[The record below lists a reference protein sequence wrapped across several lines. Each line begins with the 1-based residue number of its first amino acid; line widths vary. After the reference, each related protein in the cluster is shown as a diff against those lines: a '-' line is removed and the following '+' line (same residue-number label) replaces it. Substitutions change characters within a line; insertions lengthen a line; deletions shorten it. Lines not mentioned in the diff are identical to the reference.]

1 MGCDQSNPST
11 NNEEK
16 TSGQIGL
23 NDVNDGW
30 REIFIENKSSILC
43 LIRADFEKSTITEG
57 SYEKAFETAKSTD
70 ISGGV
75 GYGGVEASVSNA
87 KSVSNS
93 SRQSGSWKK
102 AFSGFLQSGFVQ
114 VIPGKKKR
122 FAIKGPVAY
131 ISVVSV
137 GGERVCINNWI
148 ARGIDFIFDGDDLN
162 TKEDELNINT
172 KNEHLKSYNKIIT
185 LKQQIVAL
193 KDDQKNALNEIE
205 NKNKVIK
212 EKGGKLKAKEDELH
226 EAYKNIE
233 HLKERNNVIDA
244 KEGKLKSKQ
253 GELNIAYKAIEDLK
267 KEKQTAYK
275 NIENLKKEK
284 ENALKERNNVIDAK
298 QGELN
303 IAYKAIEDLKKEK
316 QTAYKN
322 IENLKKE
329 KQTAYNKITR
339 LQQEYKHQ
347 QGRLTEH
354 TIGAM
359 IYEKCV
365 KKFQTMGGQL
375 ATKQQILNYLKGGV
389 GGDSW
394 TPVSGVS
401 DSGNDWLQ
409 IGGASWP
416 YGKLH
421 TEVANGV
428 HGKPSWGT
436 KSG

>member
-172 KNEHLKSYNKIIT
+172 KNEHLKSYNK
-185 LKQQIVAL
+185 
-193 KDDQKNALNEIE
+193 
-205 NKNKVIK
+205 
-212 EKGGKLKAKEDELH
+212 
-226 EAYKNIE
+226 
-233 HLKERNNVIDA
+233 
-244 KEGKLKSKQ
+244 LKSKQ

-359 IYEKCV
+359 SYEQCV
-365 KKFQTMGGQL
+365 KKCQTMGGQL
-375 ATKQQILNYLKGGV
+375 ATKQKILNYLKGCV
-389 GGDSW
+389 GGDSL
-394 TPVSGVS
+394 TPVSGGS

-421 TEVANGV
+421 TEVANG
-428 HGKPSWGT
+428 KPSWGT